1 MCGVSH
7 IPAVM
12 QIACF
17 LVFPFFHVVWCLW
30 DEFCIQCAKLA
41 MCEFL
46 FLQACDSGWW
56 LLGLLCQCFTICVYI
71 GKLCHAASY
80 LVSEIVSSV

>member
-1 MCGVSH
+1 MGLKCNLWNCECEEYIHVVCGVSH

-30 DEFCIQCAKLA
+30 DEFCILCAKLA

-56 LLGLLCQCFTICVYI
+56 QLGLLC
-71 GKLCHAASY
+71 
-80 LVSEIVSSV
+80 